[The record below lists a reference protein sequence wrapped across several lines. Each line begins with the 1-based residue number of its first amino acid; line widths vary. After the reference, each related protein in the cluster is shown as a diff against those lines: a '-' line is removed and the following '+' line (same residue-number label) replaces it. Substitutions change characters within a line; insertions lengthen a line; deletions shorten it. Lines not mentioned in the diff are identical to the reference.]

1 MEDEQ
6 LDKMAKARAAKKP
19 PTYKNIHEDVKALP
33 DDNTLSV
40 KNVKEWEKHNKDRVK
55 ELKYKIRRIDKSKE
69 KTLLER
75 EVENRSVYLLNIA
88 KYFDTSTWLNLFYGK
103 DQEHKTRYRTLVY
116 VYDSEGFI
124 KQENWRVSANVA
136 VEDSIS

>member
-1 MEDEQ
+1 MEEQ
-6 LDKMAKARAAKKP
+6 KLDKMAKVRAAKKP
-19 PTYKNIHEDVKALP
+19 PSYKNIHEDVKNLP

-40 KNVKEWEKHNKDRVK
+40 KNVKEWEKHNKERVK

-75 EVENRSVYLLNIA
+75 EVENRSVYLANIA
-88 KYFDTSTWLNLFYGK
+88 RYFDTSVWLDLFYGK
-103 DQEHKTRYRTLVY
+103 DQEHKTTYRTLVY
-116 VYDSEGFI
+116 AYDSEGFI

>member
-19 PTYKNIHEDVKALP
+19 PSYKNIHEDVKALP

-55 ELKYKIRRIDKSKE
+55 ECKKLMRRMTKGKDR
-69 KTLLER
+69 TLLER
-75 EVENRSVYLLNIA
+75 EVENRSVYLMNIVR
-88 KYFDTSTWLNLFYGK
+88 YFDTSTWLDLFYGK
-103 DQEHKTRYRTLVY
+103 DQEHKTRYRTSVY
-116 VYDSEGFI
+116 AYDDEGFI

-136 VEDSIS
+136 IEDSIS

>member
-19 PTYKNIHEDVKALP
+19 PSYKNIHEDVKALP

-55 ELKYKIRRIDKSKE
+55 ECKKLMRRMTKGKDR
-69 KTLLER
+69 TLLER
-75 EVENRSVYLLNIA
+75 EVENRSVYLMNIA
-88 KYFDTSTWLNLFYGK
+88 RYFDTSTWLDLFYGK
-103 DQEHKTRYRTLVY
+103 DQEHKTRYRTSAY
-116 VYDSEGFI
+116 AYDEEGYI
-124 KQENWRVSANVA
+124 KTSSTPN
-136 VEDSIS
+136 

>member
-1 MEDEQ
+1 
-6 LDKMAKARAAKKP
+6 MAKARAAKKP
-19 PTYKNIHEDVKALP
+19 PAYKNIHEDVKALP

-40 KNVKEWEKHNKDRVK
+40 KNVKEWEKHNKERVK

-75 EVENRSVYLLNIA
+75 EIENRSVYLANIA
-88 KYFDTSTWLNLFYGK
+88 KYFDTSTWLDLFYGK
-103 DQEHKTRYRTLVY
+103 DQEHKTRYRTSVY
-116 VYDSEGFI
+116 AYDSEGFI

>member
-19 PTYKNIHEDVKALP
+19 PAYKNIHEDVKALP
-33 DDNTLSV
+33 NDHTLSV

-55 ELKYKIRRIDKSKE
+55 ECKKQIRRMIKGKE
-69 KTLLER
+69 KSLLER

-88 KYFDTSTWLNLFYGK
+88 KYFDTSTWLDLFYGK
-103 DQEHKTRYRTLVY
+103 DQEHKTRYRTSAY
-116 VYDSEGFI
+116 AYDEEGYI
-124 KQENWRVSANVA
+124 KTNVSIT
-136 VEDSIS
+136 D